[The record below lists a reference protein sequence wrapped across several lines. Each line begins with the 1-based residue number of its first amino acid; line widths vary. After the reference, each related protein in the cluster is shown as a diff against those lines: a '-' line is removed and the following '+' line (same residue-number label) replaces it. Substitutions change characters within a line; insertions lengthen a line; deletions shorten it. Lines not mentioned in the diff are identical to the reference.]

1 MKTDAIRYSETL
13 DYCDGVQLFAADDG
27 AGRRYIAVL
36 VATGAA
42 SDQYLVARCAGDQ
55 LRRFQSGGV
64 DLKALLLQSA
74 REGWYLADI
83 TDFGEPIALGRRRT
97 APIPD
102 VFLPAAGFYLADT
115 MQPVGQAV
123 VPAAFPGA

>member
-42 SDQYLVARCAGDQ
+42 SDQYLVTRCAGAQ

-64 DLKALLLQSA
+64 DLKTLLLESA
-74 REGWYLADI
+74 REGWYLADV
-83 TDFGEPIALGRRRT
+83 TDFGLPIALGRRWT
-97 APIPD
+97 TPIPD
-102 VFLPAAGFYLADT
+102 AFLPAAGFCLADT

-123 VPAAFPGA
+123 APTTFSGA